1 MQLKRLLPNPKDK
14 KAKENGKMKKFA
26 VDFMNKEIVVSAK
39 YLRQSSVVDS
49 SEYKMM
55 LHLTKELPNFKV
67 VVRQTARPM
76 CRRFQPTYM
85 QMEEI
90 IRLKA
95 EDPRA
100 ALEEF
105 LRVCEHSREIGSGYH
120 HVLHWFMSKY
130 YDAEEIRMA
139 A

>member
-1 MQLKRLLPNPKDK
+1 
-14 KAKENGKMKKFA
+14 MKKFA
-26 VDFMNKEIVVSAK
+26 VDFKNKEIVVSAK
-39 YLRQSSVVDS
+39 YLRRSGVVDS

-55 LHLTKELPNFKV
+55 LRLTKELPNFRV

-76 CRRFQPTYM
+76 YRRFQPSYM

-95 EDPRA
+95 EDPHA

-105 LRVCEHSREIGSGYH
+105 LRVREHSREMGSGYH
-120 HVLHWFMSKY
+120 HVLRWFMSKY
-130 YDAEEIRMA
+130 HDAEEMPMVA
-139 A
+139 

>member
-1 MQLKRLLPNPKDK
+1 
-14 KAKENGKMKKFA
+14 MKKFA
-26 VDFMNKEIVVSAK
+26 VDFMHKEIVVSAK
-39 YLRQSSVVDS
+39 YLRQSSVVDTP
-49 SEYKMM
+49 EYMMM
-55 LHLTKELPNFKV
+55 LRLTKELPNFSV

-76 CRRFQPTYM
+76 YRRFQPSYM

-95 EDPRA
+95 EDPHA

-105 LRVCEHSREIGSGYH
+105 LRVREHSREMGSGYH
-120 HVLHWFMSKY
+120 HVLRWFMSKY
-130 YDAEEIRMA
+130 HGVEEMQTA

>member
-1 MQLKRLLPNPKDK
+1 
-14 KAKENGKMKKFA
+14 MKKFA

-55 LHLTKELPNFKV
+55 LHLTKELPNFRV
-67 VVRQTARPM
+67 VVRQSARPM
-76 CRRFQPTYM
+76 YRRFQPSYM

-95 EDPRA
+95 EDPHA
-100 ALEEF
+100 ELEEF
-105 LRVCEHSREIGSGYH
+105 LRVREYSREMGSGYH
-120 HVLHWFMSKY
+120 HVLRWFMSKY
-130 YDAEEIRMA
+130 HGVEEMQMA

>member
-1 MQLKRLLPNPKDK
+1 
-14 KAKENGKMKKFA
+14 MKKFA

-39 YLRQSSVVDS
+39 YLRQSSVVDTP
-49 SEYKMM
+49 EYMMM
-55 LHLTKELPNFKV
+55 LRMINELPNFKV

-76 CRRFQPTYM
+76 CRRFQPSYM

-95 EDPRA
+95 EDPHA

-105 LRVCEHSREIGSGYH
+105 NNIRMFAVIHKSPYH
-120 HVLHWFMSKY
+120 HVLRWFMSKY
-130 YDAEEIRMA
+130 HGVEEMQMA

>member
-1 MQLKRLLPNPKDK
+1 
-14 KAKENGKMKKFA
+14 MKKFA
-26 VDFMNKEIVVSAK
+26 VDFMNKEIGVSAK

-76 CRRFQPTYM
+76 CRRFQPSYM

-95 EDPRA
+95 EDPHA

-105 LRVCEHSREIGSGYH
+105 NNIRMFAVIHKSPYH
-120 HVLHWFMSKY
+120 HVLRWFMSKY
-130 YDAEEIRMA
+130 HGVEEMQMA

>member
-1 MQLKRLLPNPKDK
+1 
-14 KAKENGKMKKFA
+14 MKKFA

-55 LHLTKELPNFKV
+55 LRLTKELPNFSV

-76 CRRFQPTYM
+76 YRRFQPSYM

-90 IRLKA
+90 IRMRV
-95 EDPRA
+95 EDPVS

-105 LRVCEHSREIGSGYH
+105 LRVCEHSREMGSGYH
-120 HVLHWFMSKY
+120 HVLRWFMSKY
-130 YDAEEIRMA
+130 HGVEEMQMA